1 MVFASNPLFG
11 SIKPSN
17 LGAVGQSTSYTAT
30 DTGDGYTVSVTMGS
44 GDCPA
49 SCINQHTWNYTV
61 TRAGQVALVSEQGDQ
76 VEASIDHG
84 TADPAQV
91 TIRLVAG
98 PVCPVEQIPPDP
110 GCAPKPVPD
119 SSVVLRDPSGVE
131 VAHGT
136 SDAQGSVT
144 FSVPGGAYYVEP
156 AANPQF
162 LGAAVAS
169 AFSVPGGRSVTIT
182 LEYDTGIR

>member
-1 MVFASNPLFG
+1 M
-11 SIKPSN
+11 
-17 LGAVGQSTSYTAT
+17 
-30 DTGDGYTVSVTMGS
+30 GDDYAVSVTMGS

-49 SCINQHTWNYTV
+49 SCIKQHTWNYTV
-61 TRAGQVALVSEQGDQ
+61 SRDGRVTLVSEQGDQ
-76 VEASIDHG
+76 VEVSIDHG
-84 TADPAQV
+84 TGDPAQV

-98 PVCPVEQIPPDP
+98 PVCPVEQIPPAS

-119 SSVVLRDPSGVE
+119 SSVVLRDPSGAEVE
-131 VAHGT
+131 QGT
-136 SDAQGSVT
+136 TDAQGTVT

-162 LGAAVAS
+162 LGVAVAS
-169 AFSVPGGRSVTIT
+169 AFSVPGGRSATIT